1 MYSGFQQ
8 IAVSSSV
15 LDVDDLTIPAGA
27 VAAELQASENHVRYT
42 MDNST
47 APSVSSGM
55 LFLSSSDPKIFGI
68 DSIKRMKFIRDGSTD
83 SKLNIHYMNGPV
95 F

>member
-1 MYSGFQQ
+1 MFIGFEQ
-8 IAVSSSV
+8 IAVSSTV
-15 LDVDDLTIPAGA
+15 LDVDDLTIPSGA
-27 VAAELQASENHVRYT
+27 VAAELQASGNHVRYT

-55 LFLSSSDPKIFGI
+55 MFLTGSDPKIFGI
-68 DSIKRMKFIRDGSTD
+68 EAVKRMKFIRDGGTD
-83 SKLNIHYMNGPV
+83 AKLNIHYMNGPV